1 MQSTEASLLTCFT
14 CHLSTSS
21 CVNDCCADFGI
32 CRCVDGNS
40 AHNSSCAF
48 QDVSSNALRARA
60 LWLIGACG
68 SDLPQPQWEEALQ
81 LVAQH
86 MQASDLVVSL
96 TAVAALMPLLTIIL
110 EEEQVS

>member
-1 MQSTEASLLTCFT
+1 MLVCL
-14 CHLSTSS
+14 
-21 CVNDCCADFGI
+21 
-32 CRCVDGNS
+32 
-40 AHNSSCAF
+40 
-48 QDVSSNALRARA
+48 QDISSNALRARA

-68 SDLPQPQWEEALQ
+68 SDLPQNLWEEALL

-110 EEEQVS
+110 EEEQVRIK